1 MPTKIM
7 AEYKPFLPSNTG
19 GAKRGQKATF
29 RNISQKDS
37 SKTFQGVAEAIA
49 TQWGSFLL
57 NGY

>member
-1 MPTKIM
+1 MS
-7 AEYKPFLPSNTG
+7 EYKPFLPSNTG

-49 TQWGSFLL
+49 DQWGAFLL
-57 NGY
+57 EAKNN